1 MAAEKRPR
9 EETMVQDLDVTRQAL
24 RTENRE
30 VDQLRPC
37 FSAMETALATADRE
51 TAAAKATAG

>member
-1 MAAEKRPR
+1 
-9 EETMVQDLDVTRQAL
+9 MVQDLDVTRQAL

-37 FSAMETALATADRE
+37 FSAMETALAAADRE
-51 TAAAKATAG
+51 TAMAKAVAV